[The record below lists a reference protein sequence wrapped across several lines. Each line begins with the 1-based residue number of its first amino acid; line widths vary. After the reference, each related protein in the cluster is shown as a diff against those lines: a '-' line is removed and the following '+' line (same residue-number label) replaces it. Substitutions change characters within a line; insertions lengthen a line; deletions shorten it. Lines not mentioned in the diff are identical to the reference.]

1 VTPDNGVIRA
11 TVHLDGPLDVAG
23 SLEPFR
29 RSGDDLLDRWDGTTL
44 LRTLPTS
51 AGTVPYRVRPGG
63 ALDAPLL
70 DVAVIDPAHLSFVLA
85 AVGSTFVTA
94 PRALAELAAV
104 DPVVARLD
112 ALYPGL
118 RPVRQFDLFAA
129 IVRCISAQQVNLT
142 WAATLRRRLA
152 ESFGRRHDVDGAE
165 VWSLDAATL
174 AGTRVDDIR
183 ALQWTTRKA
192 EYIVGVATAT
202 ATGDL
207 DPRRLLELPDD
218 AVIGALTRL
227 RGLGVWTA
235 EWVLARSLGRPRV
248 VAGDLGVRKA
258 IGAAYLGDSLPS
270 EERVRAATAHWGEAA
285 GVAQALVLHSLV
297 AGGLS
302 AGGLSAGGLSAAGL

>member
-1 VTPDNGVIRA
+1 VTPDGGLVRA
-11 TVHLDGPLDVAG
+11 TVRLDGPLNVAS

-51 AGTVPYRVRPGG
+51 MGTVPYRMRPEGT
-63 ALDAPLL
+63 LDAPLL
-70 DVAVIDPAHLSFVLA
+70 DVTVADPDHLPFVLEA
-85 AVGSTFVTA
+85 IGSTFVTA
-94 PRALAELAAV
+94 PRALAALAAA

-152 ESFGRRHDVDGAE
+152 EAFGRRHGIDGAE
-165 VWSLDAATL
+165 VWSLDTTTL
-174 AGTRVDDIR
+174 ADARVDDIR

-192 EYIVGVATAT
+192 EYIVGVATAI
-202 ATGDL
+202 AAGDL
-207 DPRRLLELPDD
+207 DPRRLRELPDD
-218 AVIGALTRL
+218 EVIARLTRL

-258 IGAAYLGDSLPS
+258 IGAAYLGDPLPS
-270 EERVRAATAHWGEAA
+270 EERVRAATAHWSEAA
-285 GVAQALVLHSLV
+285 GVAQALVLQGLV
-297 AGGLS
+297 AGGL
-302 AGGLSAGGLSAAGL
+302 